1 MSSFPNTGVGNP
13 LIDRRVQFQ
22 EIINKSIDTFLPM
35 QEPVFG
41 DILAGMPTGEISG
54 FGRDLVIRKLYQGG
68 LSGVI
73 EGAQARNQLG
83 LIGDTDQ
90 GGLVDT
96 GTNIRSRGS
105 SQYTFPSAV
114 GQAENTTY
122 GLAIPMRGMTGN
134 IRFNMAEVLA
144 EQNPSFVG
152 QIIAPK
158 LTGWARN
165 ISRTLAFYLIASQ
178 NDNYRLC
185 AIANIGAMP
194 VAPLA
199 GTNTYVRTMET
210 DNKTVRRLAPGMQ
223 VDVYAPGPIRRN
235 DSQGALAN
243 QTPLTRLNIIIS
255 SVDYVTGTFRL
266 MGSQAALANIANGDS
281 VVLANTMNANAT
293 GTNTGLPFMGIAG
306 INSFMKFGGTAGG
319 LNVNRDQLLGA
330 EAVND
335 GGPFGGIINVNSYPQ
350 FKSLRYTNVGVLTE
364 AKLTAFLD
372 KFIEAH
378 DQWGWS
384 LDTFIASRGVWRS
397 YANQQINSFT
407 RERTGQTQ
415 NLNSEGIRPGFTF
428 EHEGKTYRGITSYW
442 VENNTVY
449 AHRIQGNFV
458 RYVPPALMNSQ
469 IVPGAEPSAG
479 FELVAPLLTG
489 TGSDRINVTRGV
501 NGGDNLITDAWEHP
515 AILRT
520 QFVPDA
526 QPVGMRLEGVDEY
539 RLEPVAG

>member
-1 MSSFPNTGVGNP
+1 MSSFPNTGAGNP

-22 EIINKSIDTFLPM
+22 EIINTAIDTFLPA
-35 QEPVFG
+35 QEPIFG
-41 DILAGMPTGEISG
+41 DILNGMPTGDISG

-73 EGAQARNQLG
+73 EGAQARNQFG

-90 GGLVDT
+90 TGLVDT
-96 GTNIRSRGS
+96 GSNIRARGRG
-105 SQYTFPSAV
+105 QYTFPSAV

-144 EQNPSFVG
+144 EQNPAFVG

-185 AIANIGAMP
+185 N
-194 VAPLA
+194 VASV
-199 GTNTYVRTMET
+199 GTNTQIGATTTWVRTMET

-223 VDVYAPGPIRRN
+223 VDVYAPATPGPLARRN
-235 DSQGALAN
+235 DSQAALGN
-243 QTPLTRLNIIIS
+243 QTPLTRLNIIVS

-266 MGSQAALANIANGDS
+266 MGSQAALANIANGDA

-293 GTNTGLPFMGIAG
+293 GTNSGLPFMGIAG
-306 INSFMKFGGTAGG
+306 INSFMKFGAV
-319 LNVNRDQLLGA
+319 NPASVVPNRDQLLGA

-335 GGPFGGIINVNSYPQ
+335 GGPFGGIINVNNYPQ

-364 AKLTAFLD
+364 AKLTGYLD
-372 KFIEAH
+372 KFNEAH
-378 DQWGWS
+378 DQHGWM

-415 NLNSEGIRPGFTF
+415 NLNSEGVRPGFTF
-428 EHEGKTYRGITSYW
+428 EHEGKTYRGVTSYW

-449 AHRIQGNFV
+449 GHRIQGNFV

-469 IVPGAEPSAG
+469 IAPGAEPSAG

-489 TGSDRINVTRGV
+489 TGSDRINVTQGGV
-501 NGGDNLITDAWEHP
+501 S
-515 AILRT
+515 RS
-520 QFVPDA
+520 
-526 QPVGMRLEGVDEY
+526 
-539 RLEPVAG
+539 

>member
-1 MSSFPNTGVGNP
+1 MSSFPNTGAGNP

-22 EIINKSIDTFLPM
+22 EIINKGIDTFLPM
-35 QEPVFG
+35 QEPIFY
-41 DILAGMPTGEISG
+41 DILKGMPTGDMSG
-54 FGRDLVIRKLYQGG
+54 FGRDMIIRKLYQGG

-73 EGAQARNQLG
+73 EGAQARNQFG
-83 LIGDTDQ
+83 LIGDTET
-90 GGLVDT
+90 GGLIDT
-96 GTNIRSRGS
+96 NNNIRTRGT

-114 GQAENTTY
+114 GQSENTTY
-122 GLAIPMRGMTGN
+122 GLAIPMRGLTGN

-158 LTGWARN
+158 LAGWARN
-165 ISRTLAFYLIASQ
+165 ISRMLAFYLIASQ

-185 AIANIGAMP
+185 AIANRGTIAQIGSS
-194 VAPLA
+194 
-199 GTNTYVRTMET
+199 NTWAATMET

-223 VDVYAPGPIRRN
+223 VDVYQPSPLLRRN
-235 DSQGALAN
+235 DQQLALAN
-243 QTPLTRLNIIIS
+243 QTPLTRLNVVVS
-255 SVDYVTGTFRL
+255 QVDYVTGTFRL
-266 MGSQAALANIANGDS
+266 IGSQAALANVANGDFI
-281 VVLANTMNANAT
+281 VFANTMNANIT
-293 GTNTGLPFMGIAG
+293 GTNASLPFMGIAG
-306 INSFMKFGGTAGG
+306 INSFMKFGGTGFNA
-319 LNVNRDQLLGA
+319 NRDQLLGA

-364 AKLTAFLD
+364 AKLTAYLD
-372 KFIEAH
+372 KFNEAH
-378 DQWGWS
+378 DQWGWE

-397 YANQQINSFT
+397 YANQQVNSFT

-428 EHEGKTYRGITSYW
+428 EHEGKTYRGLTSYW

-449 AHRIQGNFV
+449 GHKFQGNFV
-458 RYVPPALMNSQ
+458 RYSPAALMSSQ
-469 IVPGAEPSAG
+469 IAPGADPTAG

-520 QFVPDA
+520 QFVPDR

-539 RLEPVAG
+539 RIEPVAG